1 MSLRGIVA
9 ASLLVAALALPAAA
23 QQAGPCTRT
32 GATPNG
38 GIDLDVVRCQVALDA
53 ERMGEMQ
60 SQLNA
65 AAAALTLLRADL
77 AAAEAQKATLVEW
90 LKAAQAAAKP
100 GEAAR

>member
-1 MSLRGIVA
+1 MRT
-9 ASLLVAALALPAAA
+9 ALALSLLLLAAPAFAAA
-23 QQAGPCTRT
+23 PCTRT
-32 GATPNG
+32 DATPAG

-77 AAAEAQKATLVEW
+77 AAAEAQKQTLIEW
-90 LKAAQAAAKP
+90 LKAAQ
-100 GEAAR
+100 GEARAGVGAATQK